1 MKIKLLIVAII
12 SVVFVFST
20 ESCKKGSEDPALSLR
35 SRTARL
41 CGAWT
46 VKHHESTTTT
56 YTTSA
61 SNSITHIFDQGK
73 YSINN
78 TSTET
83 ETGTYVWTV
92 TIDKNGIYN
101 ISKEITPATGPKRS
115 DNENGIWYWAGGN
128 KDLGLKNKEMV
139 NFSVLQ
145 YTNGNTYSGTPTS
158 SYTWVI
164 KELKN
169 KEIIINSKWQ
179 GEYKDKTETYE
190 GNTTLVQ

>member
-1 MKIKLLIVAII
+1 V
-12 SVVFVFST
+12 
-20 ESCKKGSEDPALSLR
+20 ELS
-35 SRTARL
+35 SYDT
-41 CGAWT
+41 
-46 VKHHESTTTT
+46 
-56 YTTSA
+56 
-61 SNSITHIFDQGK
+61 
-73 YSINN
+73 
-78 TSTET
+78 
-83 ETGTYVWTV
+83 
-92 TIDKNGIYN
+92 YN
-101 ISKEITPATGPKRS
+101 ISKEITPATGSKRS